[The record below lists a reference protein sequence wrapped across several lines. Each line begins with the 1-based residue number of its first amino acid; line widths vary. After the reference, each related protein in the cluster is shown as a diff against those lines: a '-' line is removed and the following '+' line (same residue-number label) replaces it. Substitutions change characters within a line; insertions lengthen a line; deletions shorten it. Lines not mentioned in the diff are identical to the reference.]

1 MLLLRIILRQ
11 QIPAQSPRKPET
23 IPRHNKGLRHA
34 SDKTKLAHEQGKVF
48 VIGCVLILL
57 LTGCGDKSKQKAA
70 PPPPTVTV
78 VKVAQQK
85 MPIIMQ
91 FSGTITSVKTVDII
105 PRVSGYIEKRYF
117 EEGTF
122 VNEGDPLY
130 LIDPRPFK
138 SRLDAHN
145 AQLKSDQASLAF
157 WKSETARYERL
168 AAQGAASQEKKE
180 GTITK
185 LNETRAAIEKD
196 KADIE
201 NARLQL
207 SFTRIK
213 APFNGRIQ
221 QTRINV
227 GNLVQKQRDVLTT
240 LVQMDPIYVVFNI
253 SRNQVYEI
261 QLLKRKGKVFP
272 VKEMKVE
279 LLLPDG
285 SSYQQQGKVNFISFR
300 INPTTDSVT
309 VRGIFSNKFT
319 ERGDYDLIP
328 GQYAPVRL
336 ILGENPDALL
346 IPETALVETQAGTH
360 IFVVGKDNKVESKK
374 VVAGSSYKQQ
384 RVINDGLKHGE
395 RGDYRRRAES
405 SSRHGRQA

>member
-1 MLLLRIILRQ
+1 MQTTRRNWQ
-11 QIPAQSPRKPET
+11 T
-23 IPRHNKGLRHA
+23 IKG
-34 SDKTKLAHEQGKVF
+34 SVF

-57 LTGCGDKSKQKAA
+57 LTGCGDKSKEKTP

-78 VKVAQQK
+78 AEVAQQK
-85 MPIIMQ
+85 IPIIMQ

-122 VNEGDPLY
+122 VKEGDPLY

-138 SRLDAHN
+138 ARLDAN
-145 AQLKSDQASLAF
+145 MAQLKSHQASLAF
-157 WKSETARYERL
+157 WENEAARYERL

-180 GTITK
+180 GALTK

-201 NARLQL
+201 NARLEL

-213 APFNGRIQ
+213 APFSARIQ

-253 SRNQVYEI
+253 SRNQVYQI

-272 VKEMKVE
+272 VEEMKVE

-309 VRGIFSNKFT
+309 VRGVFRNKVT

-346 IPETALVETQAGTH
+346 IPETALVQTQAGTNV
-360 IFVVGKDNKVESKK
+360 FVVGKDDKVESRK
-374 VVAGSSYKQQ
+374 VVAGTSYKQQ
-384 RVINDGLKHGE
+384 RVIIDGLKHGE
-395 RGDYRRRAES
+395 QVIIEGVQKVRPGMAVKPEAAS
-405 SSRHGRQA
+405 SPKS

>member
-1 MLLLRIILRQ
+1 MQARGQ
-11 QIPAQSPRKPET
+11 KWNTS
-23 IPRHNKGLRHA
+23 KG
-34 SDKTKLAHEQGKVF
+34 SVF

-78 VKVAQQK
+78 AKVAQQK
-85 MPIIMQ
+85 IPIIMQ
-91 FSGTITSVKTVDII
+91 FSGTIKSVKTVDII

-122 VNEGDPLY
+122 VQEGDRLY

-138 SRLDAHN
+138 ARLDAYD
-145 AQLKSDQASLAF
+145 AQLKSHQASLAF

-180 GTITK
+180 GALTK

-196 KADIE
+196 RADIE
-201 NARLQL
+201 NARLEL
-207 SFTRIK
+207 SFTRIN
-213 APFNGRIQ
+213 ASFSARIQ

-240 LVQMDPIYVVFNI
+240 LVQMDPIYVVFNL
-253 SRNQVYEI
+253 SRSQVYEI
-261 QLLKRKGKVFP
+261 QLLKRQEKLFAVE
-272 VKEMKVE
+272 EMKVE

-285 SSYQQQGKVNFISFR
+285 SSYPEQGTINFISFQ
-300 INPTTDSVT
+300 IDPATDSVR
-309 VRGIFSNKFT
+309 VRGVFSNKHT
-319 ERGDYDLIP
+319 GTRDYDLIP

-360 IFVVGKDNKVESKK
+360 VLVVGKDNKVESRK
-374 VVAGSSYKQQ
+374 VVAGSSYKQH

-395 RGDYRRRAES
+395 QVIIEGVQKVRAGMAVKPEAAS
-405 SSRHGRQA
+405 SPKS

>member
-1 MLLLRIILRQ
+1 MQTTRQ
-11 QIPAQSPRKPET
+11 NWHLS
-23 IPRHNKGLRHA
+23 KGN
-34 SDKTKLAHEQGKVF
+34 VF

-57 LTGCGDKSKQKAA
+57 LTGCGDTSKQKVA

-78 VKVAQQK
+78 TKVAQQK
-85 MPIIMQ
+85 IPIIMQ

-122 VNEGDPLY
+122 VQEGDPLY

-138 SRLDAHN
+138 ARLDAHM
-145 AQLKSDQASLAF
+145 AQLKSHQASLDF
-157 WKSETARYERL
+157 WKSETTRYERL

-180 GTITK
+180 ATITK
-185 LNETRAAIEKD
+185 LNETKAAIEKD

-213 APFNGRIQ
+213 APFSGRIQ

-240 LVQMDPIYVVFNI
+240 LVQMDPIYVVFNL
-253 SRNQVYEI
+253 SRNQVYQI
-261 QLLKRKGKVFP
+261 QLMKRQEKLFAVE
-272 VKEMKVE
+272 EMKVE

-285 SSYQQQGKVNFISFR
+285 SSYPEQGKINFISFQ
-300 INPTTDSVT
+300 IDPATDSVT
-309 VRGIFSNKFT
+309 VRAVFSNKHIGT
-319 ERGDYDLIP
+319 GDYDLIP

-360 IFVVGKDNKVESKK
+360 VFVVGKDNKVESRK

-384 RVINDGLKHGE
+384 RVINDGLKHGDQVIIE
-395 RGDYRRRAES
+395 GVQKVRAGMAVKPEAAS
-405 SSRHGRQA
+405 SPKS

>member
-1 MLLLRIILRQ
+1 MQTTRQ
-11 QIPAQSPRKPET
+11 KWNTS
-23 IPRHNKGLRHA
+23 KG
-34 SDKTKLAHEQGKVF
+34 SVF

-57 LTGCGDKSKQKAA
+57 LTGCGDKSEQKAA

-78 VKVAQQK
+78 TKVAQQK
-85 MPIIMQ
+85 IPIIMQ

-122 VNEGDPLY
+122 VKEGDPLY

-138 SRLDAHN
+138 ARLDAN
-145 AQLKSDQASLAF
+145 MAQLRSHQASLAF
-157 WKSETARYERL
+157 WENEAARYERL

-180 GTITK
+180 GALTK

-201 NARLQL
+201 NARLEL

-213 APFNGRIQ
+213 APFSARIQ

-227 GNLVQKQRDVLTT
+227 GNLVQQQRDVLTT
-240 LVQMDPIYVVFNI
+240 LVQMDPIYVVFNLT
-253 SRNQVYEI
+253 RNQVYQI
-261 QLLKRKGKVFP
+261 QLLKRQEKLFP
-272 VKEMKVE
+272 VEEMKVE

-285 SSYQQQGKVNFISFR
+285 SGYPEQGKINFISFQ
-300 INPTTDSVT
+300 IDPATDSVT
-309 VRGIFSNKFT
+309 VRGVFPNKHT
-319 ERGDYDLIP
+319 GTGDYDLIP

-346 IPETALVETQAGTH
+346 IPETALVETQAGTNV
-360 IFVVGKDNKVESKK
+360 FVVGKDNKVESRK

-395 RGDYRRRAES
+395 QVIIEGVQKVRPGMAVKPKAAS
-405 SSRHGRQA
+405 SPKS

>member
-1 MLLLRIILRQ
+1 MQTTRQ
-11 QIPAQSPRKPET
+11 NRQTSK
-23 IPRHNKGLRHA
+23 
-34 SDKTKLAHEQGKVF
+34 GKVF
-48 VIGCVLILL
+48 AIGCVLILL
-57 LTGCGDKSKQKAA
+57 LTGCGDKSKQKIA

-78 VKVAQQK
+78 AKVAQQK
-85 MPIIMQ
+85 IPIIMQ

-122 VNEGDPLY
+122 VKEGDPLY

-138 SRLDAHN
+138 ARLDAHM
-145 AQLKSDQASLAF
+145 AQLKSHQASLAF
-157 WKSETARYERL
+157 WKNETARYERL

-185 LNETRAAIEKD
+185 LNETRANIEED

-213 APFNGRIQ
+213 APFSGRIQ

-253 SRNQVYEI
+253 SRNQVYQI

-279 LLLPDG
+279 LVLPDG
-285 SSYQQQGKVNFISFR
+285 SSYPQQGKVDFISFR
-300 INPTTDSVT
+300 IDPTTDSVT

-319 ERGDYDLIP
+319 EKGDYDLFP

-360 IFVVGKDNKVESKK
+360 VFVVGKDNKVESRK

-384 RVINDGLKHGE
+384 RVINDGLKHGDQVIIE
-395 RGDYRRRAES
+395 GVQKVRPGMAVKPETAS
-405 SSRHGRQA
+405 SPKT

>member
-1 MLLLRIILRQ
+1 MHTRQ
-11 QIPAQSPRKPET
+11 QNRSTYRPVMFA
-23 IPRHNKGLRHA
+23 
-34 SDKTKLAHEQGKVF
+34 V
-48 VIGCVLILL
+48 GCVLILM
-57 LTGCGDKSKQKAA
+57 LTGCGDKSKEKTA

-78 VKVAQQK
+78 AKVAQQK
-85 MPIIMQ
+85 IPIIMQ

-122 VNEGDPLY
+122 VKEGDPLY

-138 SRLDAHN
+138 ARLDAN
-145 AQLKSDQASLAF
+145 MAQLKSHQASLAF
-157 WKSETARYERL
+157 WENEAARYERL

-185 LNETRAAIEKD
+185 LNETRANIEED

-201 NARLQL
+201 NARLEL

-213 APFNGRIQ
+213 APFSGRIQ

-240 LVQMDPIYVVFNI
+240 LVQMDPIYVVFNL
-253 SRNQVYEI
+253 SRNHVYQI
-261 QLLKRKGKVFP
+261 QLLKRQEKLFAVE
-272 VKEMKVE
+272 EMKVE

-285 SSYQQQGKVNFISFR
+285 SSYPEQGKINFISFQ
-300 INPTTDSVT
+300 IDPATDSVT
-309 VRGIFSNKFT
+309 VRAVFSNKHIGT
-319 ERGDYDLIP
+319 GDYDLIP

-346 IPETALVETQAGTH
+346 IPETALVETQAGTNV
-360 IFVVGKDNKVESKK
+360 FVVGKDNKVESRK

-384 RVINDGLKHGE
+384 RVINDGLRHGE
-395 RGDYRRRAES
+395 QVIIQGVQKVRPGMAVKPETAS
-405 SSRHGRQA
+405 PPKT

>member
-1 MLLLRIILRQ
+1 MQTTRQ
-11 QIPAQSPRKPET
+11 EW
-23 IPRHNKGLRHA
+23 
-34 SDKTKLAHEQGKVF
+34 KTSKGKVLF
-48 VIGCVLILL
+48 IGSVLILL
-57 LTGCGDKSKQKAA
+57 LTGCGDKSKEKTA

-78 VKVAQQK
+78 TEVAQHK
-85 MPIIMQ
+85 IPIVME

-122 VNEGDPLY
+122 VKEGDPLY
-130 LIDPRPFK
+130 LIDPRPFQA
-138 SRLDAHN
+138 RLDAHK
-145 AQLKSDQASLAF
+145 AQLKSDQASLAY
-157 WKSETARYERL
+157 WENEAARYQRL

-180 GTITK
+180 GALTK

-201 NARLQL
+201 NARLEL
-207 SFTRIK
+207 SFTRIM
-213 APFNGRIQ
+213 APFSGRIQ
-221 QTRINV
+221 ETRINV
-227 GNLVQKQRDVLTT
+227 GNLVQQQRDVLTT
-240 LVQMDPIYVVFNI
+240 LVQMDPIYVIFNL
-253 SRNQVYEI
+253 SRNQVYQI
-261 QLLKRKGKVFP
+261 QLLKRQGKLFSVE
-272 VKEMKVE
+272 EMKVE

-285 SSYQQQGKVNFISFR
+285 SGYLEQGKVDFISFR

-309 VRGIFSNKFT
+309 VRAVFPNKHIGS
-319 ERGDYDLIP
+319 GDYDLIP

-360 IFVVGKDNKVESKK
+360 VFVVGKDKKVESRK

-384 RVINDGLKHGE
+384 RVINEGLKLGE
-395 RGDYRRRAES
+395 SVIIEGVQKVRPGMAVKPETAS
-405 SSRHGRQA
+405 PPKT

>member
-1 MLLLRIILRQ
+1 MQTTRQ
-11 QIPAQSPRKPET
+11 EW
-23 IPRHNKGLRHA
+23 
-34 SDKTKLAHEQGKVF
+34 KTSKGKVLF
-48 VIGCVLILL
+48 IGSVLILL
-57 LTGCGDKSKQKAA
+57 LTGCGDKSKEKTA

-78 VKVAQQK
+78 TEVAQHK
-85 MPIIMQ
+85 IPIVME

-122 VNEGDPLY
+122 VKEGDPLY
-130 LIDPRPFK
+130 LIDPRPFQA
-138 SRLDAHN
+138 RLDAHK
-145 AQLKSDQASLAF
+145 AQLKSDQASLAY
-157 WKSETARYERL
+157 WENEAARYQRL

-180 GTITK
+180 GALTK

-201 NARLQL
+201 NARLEL
-207 SFTRIK
+207 SFTRIM
-213 APFNGRIQ
+213 APFSARIQ
-221 QTRINV
+221 ETRINV
-227 GNLVQKQRDVLTT
+227 GNLVQQQRDVLTT
-240 LVQMDPIYVVFNI
+240 LVQMDPIYVIFNL
-253 SRNQVYEI
+253 SRNQVYQI
-261 QLLKRKGKVFP
+261 QLLKRQGKLFSVE
-272 VKEMKVE
+272 EMKVE

-285 SSYQQQGKVNFISFR
+285 SGYPEQGKVDFISFR

-309 VRGIFSNKFT
+309 VRAVFPNKHIGS
-319 ERGDYDLIP
+319 GDYDLIP

-360 IFVVGKDNKVESKK
+360 VFVVGKDNKVESRK

-384 RVINDGLKHGE
+384 RVINEGLKLGE
-395 RGDYRRRAES
+395 SVIIEGVQKVRPGMAVKPE
-405 SSRHGRQA
+405 AAAPPKT

>member
-1 MLLLRIILRQ
+1 MQTTRQ
-11 QIPAQSPRKPET
+11 NWQTSK
-23 IPRHNKGLRHA
+23 
-34 SDKTKLAHEQGKVF
+34 GKVLL
-48 VIGCVLILL
+48 IGSVLILL

-78 VKVAQQK
+78 TEVAQHK
-85 MPIIMQ
+85 IPIVME

-122 VNEGDPLY
+122 VKEGDPLY
-130 LIDPRPFK
+130 LIDPRPFQA
-138 SRLDAHN
+138 RLDAHK
-145 AQLKSDQASLAF
+145 AQLKSDQASLAY
-157 WKSETARYERL
+157 WENEAARYQRL

-180 GTITK
+180 GALTK

-201 NARLQL
+201 NARLEL

-213 APFNGRIQ
+213 APFSGRIQ
-221 QTRINV
+221 ETRINV
-227 GNLVQKQRDVLTT
+227 GNLVQQQRDVLTT
-240 LVQMDPIYVVFNI
+240 LVQMDPIYVIFNL
-253 SRNQVYEI
+253 SRNQVYQI
-261 QLLKRKGKVFP
+261 QLLKRQEKLFP
-272 VKEMKVE
+272 VEEMKVE

-285 SSYQQQGKVNFISFR
+285 SSYPEQGKINFISFQ
-300 INPTTDSVT
+300 IDPTTDSVT
-309 VRGIFSNKFT
+309 VRAVFPNKHIGT
-319 ERGDYDLIP
+319 GDYDLIP

-346 IPETALVETQAGTH
+346 IPETALVETQAGTNV
-360 IFVVGKDNKVESKK
+360 FVVGKDNKVESRK

-384 RVINDGLKHGE
+384 RVINEGLKLGE
-395 RGDYRRRAES
+395 SVIIEGVQKVRPGMAVKPETAS
-405 SSRHGRQA
+405 SPKT

>member
-1 MLLLRIILRQ
+1 MQTKRQ
-11 QIPAQSPRKPET
+11 NWQT
-23 IPRHNKGLRHA
+23 IKG
-34 SDKTKLAHEQGKVF
+34 SVF
-48 VIGCVLILL
+48 ITGCALILL
-57 LTGCGDKSKQKAA
+57 LTGCGDKSKEKTP

-78 VKVAQQK
+78 AEAAQQK
-85 MPIIMQ
+85 IPIIMQ

-122 VNEGDPLY
+122 VKEGDPLY

-138 SRLDAHN
+138 ARLDAN
-145 AQLKSDQASLAF
+145 MAQLKSHQASLAF
-157 WKSETARYERL
+157 WENEAARYERL
-168 AAQGAASQEKKE
+168 ASQGAASQEKKE
-180 GTITK
+180 GALTK

-213 APFNGRIQ
+213 APFSGRIQ
-221 QTRINV
+221 QTRSNV
-227 GNLVQKQRDVLTT
+227 GNLVQQQRDVLTT
-240 LVQMDPIYVVFNI
+240 LVQMDPIYVVFNLT
-253 SRNQVYEI
+253 RNQVYQI
-261 QLLKRKGKVFP
+261 QLLKRREKMFP
-272 VKEMKVE
+272 VEKMKVE

-285 SSYQQQGKVNFISFR
+285 SRYPEQGKINFISFQ
-300 INPTTDSVT
+300 IDPATDSVT
-309 VRGIFSNKFT
+309 VRGVFPNKHT
-319 ERGDYDLIP
+319 GTGDYDLIP

-360 IFVVGKDNKVESKK
+360 VFVVGKDNKVESRK
-374 VVAGSSYKQQ
+374 VVLGSSYKQK

-395 RGDYRRRAES
+395 QVIIEGVQKVRPGMTVKPEAATS
-405 SSRHGRQA
+405 PKS

>member
-1 MLLLRIILRQ
+1 MHTKQ
-11 QIPAQSPRKPET
+11 QNRSAYWPV
-23 IPRHNKGLRHA
+23 
-34 SDKTKLAHEQGKVF
+34 VF
-48 VIGCVLILL
+48 AVGCVLIFLL
-57 LTGCGDKSKQKAA
+57 IGCKSKSKNKSAK

-78 VKVAQQK
+78 AEVAQQK
-85 MPIIMQ
+85 IPIIMQ

-122 VNEGDPLY
+122 VQEGDPLY

-138 SRLDAHN
+138 ARLDAN
-145 AQLKSDQASLAF
+145 MAQLKSHQASLAF
-157 WKSETARYERL
+157 WKNEAARYERL

-180 GTITK
+180 GTLTK

-201 NARLQL
+201 NARLEL
-207 SFTRIK
+207 SFTRIN
-213 APFNGRIQ
+213 APFSGRIQ

-253 SRNQVYEI
+253 SRNQVYQI

-272 VKEMKVE
+272 VEEMKVE

-309 VRGIFSNKFT
+309 VRGVFSNKFT

-346 IPETALVETQAGTH
+346 IPETALVQTQAGTH
-360 IFVVGKDNKVESKK
+360 VFVVGKDNKVESRK

-395 RGDYRRRAES
+395 QVIIEGVQKVRPGMAVKPETAS
-405 SSRHGRQA
+405 SPKS

>member
-1 MLLLRIILRQ
+1 MQATRQ
-11 QIPAQSPRKPET
+11 NWQTSK
-23 IPRHNKGLRHA
+23 
-34 SDKTKLAHEQGKVF
+34 GKVF

-57 LTGCGDKSKQKAA
+57 LTGCGDKSRQKIA

-78 VKVAQQK
+78 AKVAQQK
-85 MPIIMQ
+85 IPLIMQ

-105 PRVSGYIEKRYF
+105 PRVSGYMEKRYF

-122 VNEGDPLY
+122 VHEGDPLY

-138 SRLDAHN
+138 ARLDAYD
-145 AQLKSDQASLAF
+145 AQLKSHQASLAF

-168 AAQGAASQEKKE
+168 AAQGAVSQEKKE

-185 LNETRAAIEKD
+185 LNETRANIEET

-201 NARLQL
+201 NARLEL

-213 APFNGRIQ
+213 APFSGRIQ

-253 SRNQVYEI
+253 SRNQVYQI

-272 VKEMKVE
+272 VEEMKVE

-285 SSYQQQGKVNFISFR
+285 SSYPEQGTINFISFQ
-300 INPTTDSVT
+300 IDPATDSVR
-309 VRGIFSNKFT
+309 VRGVFSNKHT
-319 ERGDYDLIP
+319 GTRDYDLIP

-346 IPETALVETQAGTH
+346 IPETALVQTQAGTNV
-360 IFVVGKDNKVESKK
+360 FVVGKDNKVESKK
-374 VVAGSSYKQQ
+374 VVAGSSYKQH

-395 RGDYRRRAES
+395 QVIIEGVQKVRPGMAVKPETAS
-405 SSRHGRQA
+405 SPKS

>member
-1 MLLLRIILRQ
+1 MQTTRQ
-11 QIPAQSPRKPET
+11 NWHLS
-23 IPRHNKGLRHA
+23 KGNA
-34 SDKTKLAHEQGKVF
+34 F

-57 LTGCGDKSKQKAA
+57 LTGCGDTSKQKVA

-78 VKVAQQK
+78 TKVAQQK
-85 MPIIMQ
+85 IPIIMQ

-105 PRVSGYIEKRYF
+105 PRVSGYIEKRHF

-122 VNEGDPLY
+122 VQEGDPLY

-138 SRLDAHN
+138 SRLDAHL
-145 AQLKSDQASLAF
+145 AQLKSHQASLAF

-168 AAQGAASQEKKE
+168 AAKGAASQEKKE

-207 SFTRIK
+207 SFTRIQ
-213 APFNGRIQ
+213 APFSGRIQ

-227 GNLVQKQRDVLTT
+227 GNLVQQQRDVLTT
-240 LVQMDPIYVVFNI
+240 LVQMDPIYVVFNL
-253 SRNQVYEI
+253 SRNQVYQI
-261 QLLKRKGKVFP
+261 QLLKRQEKLFAVE
-272 VKEMKVE
+272 EMKVE

-285 SSYQQQGKVNFISFR
+285 SSYQEQGKINFISFQ
-300 INPTTDSVT
+300 IDPATDSVT
-309 VRGIFSNKFT
+309 VRAVFSNKHIGT
-319 ERGDYDLIP
+319 GDYDLIP

-346 IPETALVETQAGTH
+346 IPETALVETQAGTNV
-360 IFVVGKDNKVESKK
+360 FVVGKDNKVESRK

-395 RGDYRRRAES
+395 RVIIEGVQKVRPGMAVKPEAAS
-405 SSRHGRQA
+405 SPKT

>member
-1 MLLLRIILRQ
+1 MQTTRQ
-11 QIPAQSPRKPET
+11 EW
-23 IPRHNKGLRHA
+23 
-34 SDKTKLAHEQGKVF
+34 KTSKGKVLF
-48 VIGCVLILL
+48 IGSVLILL
-57 LTGCGDKSKQKAA
+57 LTGCGDKSKEKTA

-78 VKVAQQK
+78 TEVAQHK
-85 MPIIMQ
+85 IPIVME

-122 VNEGDPLY
+122 VKEGDPLY
-130 LIDPRPFK
+130 LIDPRPFQA
-138 SRLDAHN
+138 RLDAHK
-145 AQLKSDQASLAF
+145 AQLKSDQASLAY
-157 WKSETARYERL
+157 WENEAARYQRL

-180 GTITK
+180 GALTK

-201 NARLQL
+201 NARLEL
-207 SFTRIK
+207 SFTRIM
-213 APFNGRIQ
+213 APFSARIQ
-221 QTRINV
+221 ETRINV
-227 GNLVQKQRDVLTT
+227 GNLVQQQRDVLTT
-240 LVQMDPIYVVFNI
+240 LVQMDPIYVIFNL
-253 SRNQVYEI
+253 SRNQVYQI
-261 QLLKRKGKVFP
+261 QLLKRQGKLFSVE
-272 VKEMKVE
+272 EMKVE

-285 SSYQQQGKVNFISFR
+285 SGYPEQGKVDFISFR

-309 VRGIFSNKFT
+309 VRAVFPNKHIGS
-319 ERGDYDLIP
+319 GDYDLIP

-360 IFVVGKDNKVESKK
+360 VFVVGKDNKVESRK

-384 RVINDGLKHGE
+384 RVINEGLKLGE
-395 RGDYRRRAES
+395 SVIIEGVQKVRPGMAVKPEAAS
-405 SSRHGRQA
+405 SPKT

>member
-1 MLLLRIILRQ
+1 MQTTRQ
-11 QIPAQSPRKPET
+11 SWHT
-23 IPRHNKGLRHA
+23 SKGN
-34 SDKTKLAHEQGKVF
+34 VF

-78 VKVAQQK
+78 AEVAQQK
-85 MPIIMQ
+85 IPIIMQ

-122 VNEGDPLY
+122 MQEGDPLY
-130 LIDPRPFK
+130 LIDPRPFRA
-138 SRLDAHN
+138 RLDAHN
-145 AQLKSDQASLAF
+145 AQLKSDQASLAY
-157 WKSETARYERL
+157 WKSEAARYERL

-180 GTITK
+180 GTVTK

-213 APFNGRIQ
+213 APFSGRIQ

-253 SRNQVYEI
+253 SRNQVYQI

-285 SSYQQQGKVNFISFR
+285 SSYQQQGKVNFISFQ
-300 INPTTDSVT
+300 IDPATDSVT
-309 VRGIFSNKFT
+309 VRAVFPNKHT
-319 ERGDYDLIP
+319 GTVDYDLIP

-360 IFVVGKDNKVESKK
+360 VFVVGKDNKVESRK
-374 VVAGSSYKQQ
+374 VVAGSPYKQQ
-384 RVINDGLKHGE
+384 LVINDGLKHGE
-395 RGDYRRRAES
+395 QVIIEGVQKVRAGMAVKPEAAS
-405 SSRHGRQA
+405 SPKS

>member
-1 MLLLRIILRQ
+1 MRLSLDIKKGFDMQATRQ
-11 QIPAQSPRKPET
+11 NWQTS
-23 IPRHNKGLRHA
+23 KGN
-34 SDKTKLAHEQGKVF
+34 VF

-57 LTGCGDKSKQKAA
+57 LSGCGDKSKQKAA

-85 MPIIMQ
+85 IPIIMQ

-122 VNEGDPLY
+122 VQEGDPLY

-145 AQLKSDQASLAF
+145 AQLKSHQASLAF

-309 VRGIFSNKFT
+309 IRGVFSNKFT

-360 IFVVGKDNKVESKK
+360 VFVVGKDNKVESKK

-395 RGDYRRRAES
+395 QVIIEGVQKVRAGMAVKPETAS
-405 SSRHGRQA
+405 SPKS

>member
-1 MLLLRIILRQ
+1 MQTTRQ
-11 QIPAQSPRKPET
+11 NWHLS
-23 IPRHNKGLRHA
+23 KGNA
-34 SDKTKLAHEQGKVF
+34 F

-57 LTGCGDKSKQKAA
+57 LTGCGDTSKQKVA

-78 VKVAQQK
+78 TKVAQQK
-85 MPIIMQ
+85 IPIIMQ
-91 FSGTITSVKTVDII
+91 FSGPTTSVKTVDII

-122 VNEGDPLY
+122 VQEGDPLY

-138 SRLDAHN
+138 ARLDAHM
-145 AQLKSDQASLAF
+145 AQLKSHQASLDF

-168 AAQGAASQEKKE
+168 AAKGAASQEKKE

-213 APFNGRIQ
+213 APFSGRIQ

-227 GNLVQKQRDVLTT
+227 GNLVQQQRDVLTT
-240 LVQMDPIYVVFNI
+240 LVQMDPIYVVFNL
-253 SRNQVYEI
+253 SRNQVYQI
-261 QLLKRKGKVFP
+261 QLLKRQEKLFAVE
-272 VKEMKVE
+272 EMKVE

-285 SSYQQQGKVNFISFR
+285 SSYPEQGKINFISFQ
-300 INPTTDSVT
+300 IDPATDSVT
-309 VRGIFSNKFT
+309 VRAVFSNKHIGT
-319 ERGDYDLIP
+319 GDYDLIP

-346 IPETALVETQAGTH
+346 IPETALVETQAGTNV
-360 IFVVGKDNKVESKK
+360 FVVGKDNKVENRK

-395 RGDYRRRAES
+395 RVIIEGVQKVRPGMAVKPEAAS
-405 SSRHGRQA
+405 SPKS

>member
-1 MLLLRIILRQ
+1 MQTTRQ
-11 QIPAQSPRKPET
+11 NWQT
-23 IPRHNKGLRHA
+23 IKG
-34 SDKTKLAHEQGKVF
+34 SVF

-85 MPIIMQ
+85 IPIIMQ

-122 VNEGDPLY
+122 VQEGDPLY

-138 SRLDAHN
+138 ARLDAHN
-145 AQLKSDQASLAF
+145 AQLKSHQASLAF

-213 APFNGRIQ
+213 APFSGRIQ

-360 IFVVGKDNKVESKK
+360 VFVVGKDNKVESKK

-395 RGDYRRRAES
+395 QVIIEGVQKVRAGMAVKPEAAS
-405 SSRHGRQA
+405 SPKS

>member
-1 MLLLRIILRQ
+1 MQATRQ
-11 QIPAQSPRKPET
+11 N
-23 IPRHNKGLRHA
+23 RHTSK
-34 SDKTKLAHEQGKVF
+34 GKVF

-57 LTGCGDKSKQKAA
+57 LTGCGDKSKQKAT

-78 VKVAQQK
+78 AKVAQQK
-85 MPIIMQ
+85 IPIIMQ

-122 VNEGDPLY
+122 VKEGDPLY

-138 SRLDAHN
+138 ARLDAHN
-145 AQLKSDQASLAF
+145 AQLKSHQASLAF

-185 LNETRAAIEKD
+185 LNETRANIEED
-196 KADIE
+196 KANIE
-201 NARLQL
+201 NARLEL

-213 APFNGRIQ
+213 APFSGRIQ

-272 VKEMKVE
+272 VKEMKVG

-285 SSYQQQGKVNFISFR
+285 SSYPQQGKVNFISFR

-309 VRGIFSNKFT
+309 VRGVFSNKFT
-319 ERGDYDLIP
+319 EKDDYDLIP

-360 IFVVGKDNKVESKK
+360 VFVVGKDNKVESKK
-374 VVAGSSYKQQ
+374 VVAGSSYKQH
-384 RVINDGLKHGE
+384 RVISDGLKHGE
-395 RGDYRRRAES
+395 QVIIEGVQKVRAGMAVKPEAAS
-405 SSRHGRQA
+405 SPKS